1 MIKIKNMKKTFIKEK
16 PEILAIIPA
25 RGNSKSIPR
34 KNIREFAG
42 HPLIAFS
49 IAAAKQSKL
58 VTRIIVSTD
67 DPEIAEVSRRY
78 GAEVPFMRP
87 AEIAEDATLDL
98 PVFEHA
104 LHWLAENEKYSPDI
118 VIQLRPTSPIR
129 PVDMVDDAVRLLMS
143 HPKADSV
150 RGVVVSNQNPFK
162 MWKID
167 SHGVMKPL
175 LDVNGIKEPFNA
187 PRQDLP
193 QTYWQTGH
201 IDAIRPRAILDKGS
215 MSGEVVLPLLVDPVY
230 TVDIDTLLD
239 WQRAESTVLEGKL
252 DIVYPSAQKR
262 KLPANVALLVM
273 DFDGVLTDDRVWVDQ
288 DGNEMVASSRADGL
302 GLERLRML
310 TNIPAMVLS
319 KEANQVV
326 TARCKKLDLPVIQ
339 SVQDKPQALEA
350 LIKQRGIKMDE
361 VIYIGNDL
369 NDLECFPLV
378 GFAAA
383 PASAQPEVRQ
393 QADLVLKCAG
403 GFGAVRELCD
413 LLIARYPA

>member
-1 MIKIKNMKKTFIKEK
+1 MKEK
-16 PEILAIIPA
+16 PEILVIIPA

-49 IAAAKQSKL
+49 IAAARQSRL
-58 VTRIIVSTD
+58 VTRVIVSTD
-67 DPEIAEVSRRY
+67 DFEIAEISKHY

-104 LHWLAENEKYSPDI
+104 LHWLAENEKYAPEI

-129 PVDMVDDAVRLLMS
+129 PVDMVDKAIELLIS

-150 RGVVVSNQNPFK
+150 RGVVASGQNPFK
-162 MWKID
+162 MWKINSD
-167 SHGVMKPL
+167 GVMQPL
-175 LDVNGIKEPFNA
+175 LEIKGIKEPYNA

-193 QTYWQTGH
+193 PTYWQTGH
-201 IDAIRPRAILDKGS
+201 IDAIRPRAILNKSS
-215 MSGEVVLPLLVDPVY
+215 MSGDVVLSLLVDPIY

-262 KLPANVALLVM
+262 KLPAKIALLVM
-273 DFDGVLTDDRVWVDQ
+273 DFDGVLTDDRVWVDK
-288 DGNEMVASSRADGL
+288 DGNEMVASNRADGL
-302 GLERLRML
+302 GLERLKML
-310 TNIPAMVLS
+310 TNIPAIVLS
-319 KEANQVV
+319 KETNRVV
-326 TARCKKLDLPVIQ
+326 AARCKKLDLPVIQ
-339 SVQDKPQALEA
+339 SVQDKPKALEA
-350 LIKQRGIKMDE
+350 LIKQRGIKKED
-361 VIYIGNDL
+361 VVYIGNDL
-369 NDLECFPLV
+369 NDLECFSLA

-383 PASAQPEVRQ
+383 PANAQPEVRQ
-393 QADLVLKCAG
+393 HADLILKSAG
-403 GFGAVRELCD
+403 GYGAVRELCE
-413 LLIARYPA
+413 LLIAHFPAKSQKSE